1 MNNIQKK
8 AAEYSRFYRTDLLE
22 NIVPFWVNSDL
33 LDEEFGGCITSVD
46 CAGKAYN
53 TDKSVWFQGRCLG
66 RFSALCRLYGERPE
80 WRRIADSAKTFLE
93 KYCMDTDGRMFFTVT
108 REGLP
113 LRKRRYMF
121 SESFWVVGMAEYG
134 AAFGDK
140 QALAAAADCFETMMM
155 LYRTPENDPY
165 HITPKSYASTRDE
178 RAAAVPM
185 VLVSCAQ
192 VLRRCLPEKEAYY
205 SAIVNEVAE
214 PLVTIHYHPEL
225 RCVLETVRPDG
236 TYTDNPAG
244 RTVNPGHSCENS
256 WFLMNEAITS
266 NNKELLEK
274 ALNILDWSLDIG
286 WDKQYG
292 GIYAFIDAKG
302 YPCEQ
307 LEWDMKLWWGQNEA
321 LIATLMAYG
330 LTGDEKYW
338 NWFETIHEYAFSHF
352 ADKEHGEW
360 VGYLHRDGTVSHTQK
375 GSLWKGPYHL
385 LRCMMICENLL
396 THIADGTPLTPVL

>member
-1 MNNIQKK
+1 MTDIQKK

-22 NIVPFWVNSDL
+22 NIAPFWVNSDL

-53 TDKSVWFQGRCLG
+53 TDKSVWFQGRCLWS
-66 RFSALCRLYGERPE
+66 FSALCRLYGERPE
-80 WRRIADSAKTFLE
+80 WRRIAESAKLFLE

-108 REGLP
+108 REGQP

-134 AAFGDK
+134 AAFNDK
-140 QALAAAADCFETMMM
+140 YALESAAACFENMLM
-155 LYRTPENDPY
+155 LYRTPEKDPY
-165 HITPKSYASTRDE
+165 KITPKSYASTRDE

-192 VLRRCLPEKEAYY
+192 VLRRCLPDKEAYY
-205 SAIVNEVAE
+205 NEIVKEVAK

-256 WFLMNEAITS
+256 WFLMNEAIHS
-266 NNKELLEK
+266 DDKELLGK

-396 THIADGTPLTPVL
+396 THIAEGTPLTPVL